1 MCSTRSLYPPPVEC
15 FELGRL
21 WVRSR
26 NSTTLRED
34 EFVWRLRHIVALSAG
49 WFVLNLQHWKYLS
62 WSPVCVC
69 SSIDF
74 SPFSDG
80 TPCKCFSSRR
90 CNVSYPVYE
99 CAWYL
104 KLQLLLLLHTF
115 SSTHL
120 VKIIT
125 VKLFTGNDFMKWSFF
140 PEISLSL
147 TQRNTGNVCL
157 YSMQVL
163 HAATVVKKKSY
174 CFLIQPIEGKGH
186 GIKQQKKWDIWE
198 SIHRHQSLITVVSS
212 DTRSPR
218 P

>member
-1 MCSTRSLYPPPVEC
+1 MIFLRFQMELLVNAFHLVGVMSVIQCTNARDTSNCSCCSCYTHSPP
-15 FELGRL
+15 
-21 WVRSR
+21 
-26 NSTTLRED
+26 
-34 EFVWRLRHIVALSAG
+34 
-49 WFVLNLQHWKYLS
+49 
-62 WSPVCVC
+62 
-69 SSIDF
+69 
-74 SPFSDG
+74 
-80 TPCKCFSSRR
+80 
-90 CNVSYPVYE
+90 
-99 CAWYL
+99 
-104 KLQLLLLLHTF
+104 
-115 SSTHL
+115 HL